1 MTLTSWKLP
10 LQFDPQRLLE
20 DLARIG
26 ADEWTPHFNTNQYE
40 GGWSGVALRSVKG
53 ARLSLYPD
61 PAAEGQFAP
70 TEVLERC
77 PYFQEVL
84 AAFACPL
91 ESVRLLRLQPGS
103 VIREHRDYKLGL
115 ADGVLRVHV
124 PVLTNPEVEF
134 MLQGRRIEMRPGE
147 AWYLDFNLPHSVANR
162 GQTDRIHLVLDGIVD
177 DWVAT
182 VFPPEAVAS
191 PQG

>member
-10 LQFDPQRLLE
+10 LLFDPQRLLD

-26 ADEWTPHFNTNQYE
+26 PDEWTPHFNTNQYE
-40 GGWSGVALRSVKG
+40 GDWSGVALRSVRG
-53 ARLSLYPD
+53 ARLALYPD

-70 TEVLERC
+70 TETLERC
-77 PYFQEVL
+77 PYFQQVL
-84 AAFACPL
+84 VAFACPL

-124 PVLTNPEVEF
+124 PILTNPQVEF
-134 MLQGRRIEMRPGE
+134 RLQGQRIEMRPGE
-147 AWYLDFNLPHSVANR
+147 AWYLDFGLPHSVANY
-162 GQTDRIHLVLDGIVD
+162 GQTDRIHLVIDGIVN
-177 DWVAT
+177 DWVRS
-182 VFPPEAVAS
+182 VFPPPVD
-191 PQG
+191 GVMG